1 MNEDDRWIFLDGPE
15 PERLR
20 PLLDVMRA
28 PSGADQDDETGPVQR
43 TLARIDALARQLR
56 GDQPAAPRAAQLREQ
71 PPDPVAD
78 PLPSPPPLPPVVPAP
93 PALVGTAP
101 LALPEGVR
109 DQLAALPFVPPR
121 APTGRE
127 PARTMK
133 VPVMTR
139 GLGGTLPV
147 GDDSIARAVATLP
160 FAGEA
165 ATAAVVLVPRLSLE
179 TYASLCAELAVT
191 PDRAAEI
198 RVKYQVPS
206 EASQRALDEAWRG
219 WLAEQPR
226 ERAAF
231 EATVTAYAAWLR
243 LQRR

>member
-1 MNEDDRWIFLDGPE
+1 MTEEDCWIYFDGPE

-20 PLLDVMRA
+20 PLLDAMRA
-28 PSGADQDDETGPVQR
+28 PSGAGDGDKAGRVQR
-43 TLARIDALARQLR
+43 LLARLDALHA
-56 GDQPAAPRAAQLREQ
+56 PAPAPPPRAAQLREQ